1 MQAQRLLKE
10 AKLLDLVDP
19 VLKALMD
26 EDLAEVQLV
35 INVALL
41 CVQIEGEFRPS
52 MAHVVAML
60 KGDMEVKMLKEDM
73 EEIEMPEFDKFDSSF
88 GSAVTDETS
97 MDFSMLWGGSSSNSQ
112 KKNTSASK
120 PI

>member
-19 VLKALMD
+19 VLKALMDD

-52 MAHVVAML
+52 MGHVVAML
-60 KGDMEVKMLKEDM
+60 KGDMEVEMLKEDM
-73 EEIEMPEFDKFDSSF
+73 EEIEMPEFNKFDSSF
-88 GSAVTDETS
+88 GLAVTDEI
-97 MDFSMLWGGSSSNSQ
+97 SMLWDGSSSNSQ
-112 KKNTSASK
+112 KHV
-120 PI
+120 